1 MRNLNAS
8 LEKLGVISE
17 YEMILDAIQVDQS
30 PDPVLCSEISAL
42 CKIESWP
49 DMSQPGHA
57 APFILDQGAQIEER
71 FLAFLRG

>member
-17 YEMILDAIQVDQS
+17 YEMILDAIHVDQS

-49 DMSQPGHA
+49 DMS
-57 APFILDQGAQIEER
+57 
-71 FLAFLRG
+71 